1 MTIKNKPEHRLVADR
16 VHLLTFE
23 SQHEVTST
31 FLRFQEHYESPQFAG
46 MVFTLDEYKEWY
58 VKNSPNGI
66 KTGEFTYHTD
76 WSGFNIPSSI
86 LIPFYEGKFHP
97 LTDAEQNVLDMFSQE
112 EHPFYIIGVHK
123 ESKSFEK
130 LLRHETAH
138 GLFYTNPEYKKEALE
153 IISKYD
159 TREVRKELLGSGGY
173 GENVLDDE
181 VHAYSISGGKSLGAN
196 IPEEL
201 SKEMNEL
208 FEKYTNK

>member
-1 MTIKNKPEHRLVADR
+1 MQIEHRLVAEK
-16 VHLLTFE
+16 VHLLTF
-23 SQHEVTST
+23 QTQLEVTST
-31 FLRFQEHYESPQFAG
+31 FLRFQEHYESPKFTG
-46 MVFTLDEYKEWY
+46 MVFSFDEYKEWY

-66 KTGEFTYHTD
+66 KTGEFTYYAD
-76 WSGFNIPSSI
+76 WSGFNIPGEI
-86 LIPFYEGKFHP
+86 LKPFYEGKFHP
-97 LTDAEQNVLDMFSQE
+97 LSEAEQIILDMFKDE
-112 EHPFYIIGVHK
+112 ENPFYIIGVHK

-138 GLFYTNPEYKKEALE
+138 GLFFTNPEYRKEALG
-153 IISKYD
+153 IIAKYD
-159 TREVRKELLGSGGY
+159 TSEVRKDLLASGGY

-208 FEKYTNK
+208 FEKYTKNNLV

>member
-1 MTIKNKPEHRLVADR
+1 MKIEHTIVAPK

-23 SQHEVTST
+23 NQQDVTST
-31 FLRFQEHYESPQFAG
+31 FLRFQEHYESPKFAG

-76 WSGFNIPSSI
+76 WSGFNIPGTI
-86 LIPFYEGKFHP
+86 LQPFYEGKFHP
-97 LTDAEQNVLDMFSQE
+97 LSEAEQTILEMFKDE
-112 EHPFYIIGVHK
+112 ENPFYIIGVHK

-130 LLRHETAH
+130 LLQHEIAH
-138 GLFYTNPEYKKEALE
+138 GLYFTNPEYKKEALE
-153 IISKYD
+153 IISRYD
-159 TREVRKELLGSGGY
+159 TSEIRKELLASGGY

-181 VHAYSISGGKSLGAN
+181 VHAYSISGGESLGGN

-201 SKEMNEL
+201 CREMTEL
-208 FEKYTNK
+208 FEKYVNK

>member
-1 MTIKNKPEHRLVADR
+1 MNIELSEVAPK
-16 VHLLTFE
+16 VYLLTFDT
-23 SQHEVTST
+23 QKDVTST
-31 FLRFQEHYESPQFAG
+31 FLRFQEHYESPEFAG
-46 MVFTLDEYKEWY
+46 KVFTLDEYKEWY

-66 KTGEFTYHTD
+66 KTGEFTYYSD
-76 WSGFNIPSSI
+76 WSGFNIPSTI
-86 LIPFYEGKFHP
+86 LQPFYEGKFHP
-97 LTDAEQNVLDMFSQE
+97 LSEAEQRILDLFRDK

-138 GLFYTNPEYKKEALE
+138 GLFFTNPEYKKEALY

-159 TREVRKELLGSGGY
+159 TTEVRKDLLASGGY

-196 IPEEL
+196 IPEAL
-201 SKEMNEL
+201 CVEMNEL
-208 FEKYTNK
+208 FEKYTRV

>member
-1 MTIKNKPEHRLVADR
+1 MKIEHTVVAPK

-23 SQHEVTST
+23 TQQDVTST
-31 FLRFQEHYESPQFAG
+31 FLRFQEHYESPKFAG
-46 MVFTLDEYKEWY
+46 MVFSLDEYKEWY

-66 KTGEFTYHTD
+66 KTGEFTYYTD
-76 WSGFNIPSSI
+76 WSGFNIPGTI
-86 LIPFYEGKFHP
+86 LLPFYEGKFHP
-97 LTDAEQNVLDMFSQE
+97 LSEAEEIILEMFKDEQN
-112 EHPFYIIGVHK
+112 PFYIIGVHK

-159 TREVRKELLGSGGY
+159 TSEVRKDLLASGGY

-181 VHAYSISGGKSLGAN
+181 VHAYSISGGGSLGAN

-201 SKEMNEL
+201 CQEMTEL
-208 FEKYTNK
+208 FDKCTNK

>member
-1 MTIKNKPEHRLVADR
+1 MQINNKVDHRLVADR

-23 SQHEVTST
+23 TQKDVTST
-31 FLRFQEHYESPQFAG
+31 FLRFQEHYESPKFAG

-58 VKNSPNGI
+58 VNNSPNGI
-66 KTGEFTYHTD
+66 RTGEFTYYTD
-76 WSGFNIPSSI
+76 WSGFNIPSTI
-86 LIPFYEGKFHP
+86 LEPFYQGKFHP
-97 LTDAEQNVLDMFSQE
+97 LSEAEQIILDMFKDE
-112 EHPFYIIGVHK
+112 KGLFYIIGVHK

-138 GLFYTNPEYKKEALE
+138 GLYFTNPEYRKEALG
-153 IISKYD
+153 IIAKYD
-159 TREVRKELLGSGGY
+159 TAEVRKDLLASGGY

-181 VHAYSISGGKSLGAN
+181 IHAYSISGGKSLGAN

-208 FEKYTNK
+208 FEKYTKK